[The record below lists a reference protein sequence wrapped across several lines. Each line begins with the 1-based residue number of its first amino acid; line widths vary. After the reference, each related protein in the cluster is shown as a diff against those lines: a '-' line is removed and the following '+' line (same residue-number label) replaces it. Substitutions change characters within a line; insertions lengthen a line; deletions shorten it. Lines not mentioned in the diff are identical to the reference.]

1 MNGTVFSFSTSG
13 FVDTDEGRA
22 MRPNE
27 NVGGDA
33 LAQWL
38 SGVLKE
44 TGFTVTEPWFEDH
57 GSVFT
62 VTDDGRTYLC
72 ACSIEEDGSDPRE
85 GHVALE
91 LKQGFLER
99 LRGRNVFEASDAVA
113 VAIQKALDHSPAITG
128 IERG

>member
-13 FVDTDEGRA
+13 FVDTDESRA

-38 SGVLKE
+38 SDALK
-44 TGFTVTEPWFEDH
+44 TVGFTVTEPWFEDH

-62 VTDDGRTYLC
+62 VTVT
-72 ACSIEEDGSDPRE
+72 S
-85 GHVALE
+85 VW
-91 LKQGFLER
+91 
-99 LRGRNVFEASDAVA
+99 
-113 VAIQKALDHSPAITG
+113 
-128 IERG
+128 

>member
-1 MNGTVFSFSTSG
+1 MNGTVFSFTTSG
-13 FVDTDEGRA
+13 FVDTDDA
-22 MRPNE
+22 QTMRPNE

-44 TGFTVTEPWFEDH
+44 AGFKVTETWLEDH

-62 VTDDGRTYLC
+62 VTNDGRTYLC

-91 LKQGFLER
+91 LKQGFLDR
-99 LRGRNVFEASDAVA
+99 LRGRNIFDATDA
-113 VAIQKALDHSPAITG
+113 LAAAIHKALDHSPAITG
-128 IERG
+128 LERA